1 MYLGSP
7 PHVWVLHHV
16 LGNGIR
22 PDAFA
27 SGCSAVA
34 LLERGAHLCPA
45 APAVGLAGA
54 SALARDGIGCTDFFL
69 PVGIRFVDFPL

>member
-1 MYLGSP
+1 MKASKNPYPVVPPLFGEYLY
-7 PHVWVLHHV
+7 
-16 LGNGIR
+16 I
-22 PDAFA
+22 AFA

-54 SALARDGIGCTDFFL
+54 SALARDGIGCTDIVSSCWSPGF
-69 PVGIRFVDFPL
+69 